1 MVFVTQPLAD
11 SGPSFDSAAW
21 LDGLRDAYDA
31 SALNIIAKALALAAP
46 EAQFTQALGVANVL
60 AALRMD
66 YQTIAAALAA
76 HVPQAHPEQRA
87 ALAAQLGTEVARLID
102 GVNRMALLQRVG
114 IDVTLDEGKKEHFN
128 QAETLRKMLLAMAE
142 DVRVVLILL
151 ADRVQLLRAMVKAED
166 TPERQRAAQEA
177 QEIFAPLAN
186 RLGIWQIKWALEDLS
201 LRIREPALYK
211 KMAKLLDQRRVD
223 REDYLGQ
230 VTAQLREELARAGI
244 QAEVS
249 GRPKH
254 IYSIWRKMQ
263 LKHLDFGQVYD
274 VRAVR
279 VLVHDLKDCYSV
291 LGMVHGLWQ
300 PIPGE
305 FDDYISHPKPNA
317 YRSLHTAVIGP
328 EGRALEVQIRTFEM
342 HQHAEFGVAAHWR
355 YKEGAPAGSIGQ
367 GFDEKIAWLR
377 QLLAWKD
384 EVTAAGTDSI
394 DWVEQFKTELFQDR
408 VYVLTPQGKVID
420 LPQGATPLDFAYAV
434 HSDLGHRCR
443 GAKIDGSIVPL
454 TYKLK
459 NAQRI
464 EILTTKQGAPSRD
477 WLTPGYLVTSRAR
490 AKIRQWFNQQ
500 HFDADLAQG
509 RDILERELHRL
520 GVTNLNQDKLLQ
532 KFHFPRLEEFLAA
545 LGRGEIT
552 ANQTAQAIQDLAALK
567 PKEVLPLAVPKR
579 AAKAASGKAHS
590 AVLVDGVGSLT
601 VGYGKC
607 CKPVPPDPIV
617 GYVTRGRGVVVH
629 RQDCGNVTRLTA
641 AQQPRL
647 LQTSWNTGVGGVH
660 AVVILVRAEDRQG
673 LLRDISSALSTEK
686 VNVIGVKSASDAGMA
701 DMRFTLEVRDLVQ
714 MHRVLAEIKK
724 VASVKLARRVG

>member
-1 MVFVTQPLAD
+1 MVFITQALSD
-11 SGPSFDSAAW
+11 SGPIFDAAAW

-31 SALNIIAKALALAAP
+31 PALSVIAKALDLAAR
-46 EAQFTQALGVANVL
+46 EARFTQALEVANVL
-60 AALRMD
+60 VALRMD
-66 YQTIAAALAA
+66 YQTVAAALAA
-76 HVPQAHPEQRA
+76 HVPQQLPEQRA
-87 ALAAQLGTEVARLID
+87 ALQAQLGAEVARLVD
-102 GVNRMALLQRVG
+102 GVNRMALLQRAG
-114 IDVTLDEGKKEHFN
+114 IDVSLDEGKKEHLN

-151 ADRVQLLRAMVKAED
+151 ADQVQLLRALVKAED
-166 TPERQRAAQEA
+166 TPARKRAAQEA

-186 RLGIWQIKWALEDLS
+186 RLGIWQIKWELEDLS

-223 REDYLGQ
+223 REDYLAQ
-230 VTAQLREELARAGI
+230 VTAQLRDELDRAGI
-244 QAEVS
+244 RAEVS

-263 LKHLDFGQVYD
+263 LKHLDFDQVYD

-305 FDDYISHPKPNA
+305 FDDYISHPKPND

-355 YKEGAPAGSIGQ
+355 YKEGAQASGVGQ
-367 GFDEKIAWLR
+367 GFEEKIAWLR

-384 EVTAAGTDSI
+384 EVAEAGADGTE
-394 DWVEQFKTELFQDR
+394 WVEQFKTELFQDR

-420 LPQGATPLDFAYAV
+420 MPQGATPLDFAYAV
-434 HSDLGHRCR
+434 HTDLGHRCR

-464 EILTTKQGAPSRD
+464 EIMTAKQGAPSRD
-477 WLTPGYLVTSRAR
+477 WLTPGYLATSRAR

-509 RDILERELHRL
+509 REILERELHRL
-520 GVTNLNQDKLLQ
+520 GVTGLNQDKLLQ

-552 ANQTAQAIQDLAALK
+552 PNQTALAIQDLADLK
-567 PKEVLPLAVPKR
+567 PKDVLPVALPKR
-579 AAKAASGKAHS
+579 TTARTQHGD
-590 AVLVDGVGSLT
+590 VIVEGVGSLA
-601 VGYGKC
+601 VSYGKC

-629 RQDCGNVTRLTA
+629 RQDCGNVTRLNA
-641 AQQPRL
+641 EQRPRL
-647 LQTSWNTGVGGVH
+647 LQTSWNSGASGVH
-660 AVVILVRAEDRQG
+660 AVVILVRADDRQG
-673 LLRDISSALSTEK
+673 LLRDISGVLSAER
-686 VNVIGVKSASDAGMA
+686 VNVIGVKSESDSGVA
-701 DMRFTLEVRDLVQ
+701 DMRFTLEVRDLTQ
-714 MHRVLAEIKK
+714 MNRVLAEIKK
-724 VASVKLARRVG
+724 VGSVNLARRVG

>member
-1 MVFVTQPLAD
+1 MVFVTQSLPD
-11 SGPSFDSAAW
+11 SGPAFDPAAW
-21 LDGLRDAYDA
+21 LDDLHEAYDA
-31 SALNIIAKALALAAP
+31 PALAVIAKALDLAAN
-46 EAQFTQALGVANVL
+46 EADFTQALGVANVL
-60 AALRMD
+60 VGLRMD
-66 YQTIAAALAA
+66 YQTVAAALVA
-76 HVPQAHPEQRA
+76 HVPLQKPEQRA
-87 ALAAQLGTEVARLID
+87 ALEAQLGMEVLRLVD
-102 GVNRMALLQRVG
+102 GVKRMDLLQRAG
-114 IDVTLDEGKKEHFN
+114 IDLTLDEGKKEPFN

-142 DVRVVLILL
+142 DVRVVLLLL
-151 ADRVQLLRAMVKAED
+151 ADQVQLLRGLVKAED
-166 TPERQRAAQEA
+166 SPLRTRAAQEA

-186 RLGIWQIKWALEDLS
+186 RLGIWQIKWELEDLA
-201 LRIREPALYK
+201 LRMREPALYK
-211 KMAKLLDQRRVD
+211 KMAKLLDERRVD
-223 REDYLGQ
+223 RESYLDE
-230 VTAQLREELARAGI
+230 VTAQLRAELVKAGV
-244 QAEVS
+244 QGEVS

-263 LKHLDFGQVYD
+263 LKHLDFDQVYD

-279 VLVHDLKDCYSV
+279 VLVQDVKDCYSV

-305 FDDYISHPKPNA
+305 FDDYISHPKPND

-355 YKEGAPAGSIGQ
+355 YKEGAQVSATGR

-384 EVTAAGTDSI
+384 EVAQAGGHESE
-394 DWVEQFKTELFQDR
+394 WVEQFKTELFQDR

-434 HSDLGHRCR
+434 HTDLGHRCR

-464 EILTTKQGAPSRD
+464 EILTAKQGAPSRD
-477 WLTPGYLVTSRAR
+477 WLTSGYLATSRAR

-500 HFDADLAQG
+500 NFDVDLAQG
-509 RDILERELHRL
+509 RDLLERELHRL
-520 GVTNLNQDKLLQ
+520 GVTGFNQDKLLQ
-532 KFHFPRLEEFLAA
+532 KFHYPRLEDFLAA
-545 LGRGEIT
+545 LGRGEVT
-552 ANQTAQAIQDLAALK
+552 PNQTALAIQDLAELK
-567 PKEVLPLAVPKR
+567 PKEVVPVSLPKR
-579 AAKAASGKAHS
+579 APSAKAQAG
-590 AVLVDGVGSLT
+590 AVIVEGVGSLN

-629 RQDCGNVTRLTA
+629 RQDCGNVTRLNE
-641 AQQPRL
+641 AQRARL
-647 LQTSWNTGVGGVH
+647 LQTSWNSGAGGLH
-660 AVVILVRAEDRQG
+660 AVVILVRAVDRQG
-673 LLRDISSALSTEK
+673 LLRDISSVLSAEK
-686 VNVIGVKSASDAGMA
+686 VNVIGVKSASDSGVA
-701 DMRFTLEVRDLVQ
+701 DMRFTLEVRDLTQ
-714 MHRVLAEIKK
+714 MNRVLAEIHK
-724 VASVKLARRVG
+724 VGSVKLARRVG

>member
-1 MVFVTQPLAD
+1 MVFVTQPLSD
-11 SGPSFDSAAW
+11 TGPLFDAAAW

-31 SALNIIAKALALAAP
+31 PALSVIAKALALAAS
-46 EAQFTQALGVANVL
+46 EAHFTQALEVANVL
-60 AALRMD
+60 VALRMD
-66 YQTIAAALAA
+66 YQTVAAALAA
-76 HVPQAHPEQRA
+76 HVPQQLPEQRA
-87 ALAAQLGTEVARLID
+87 ALQGQLGAEVARLVD
-102 GVNRMALLQRVG
+102 GVNRMALLQRAG
-114 IDVTLDEGKKEHFN
+114 IDVSLDEGKKEHFN

-151 ADRVQLLRAMVKAED
+151 ADQVQLLRGLVKTED
-166 TPERQRAAQEA
+166 TPARKRAAQEA

-186 RLGIWQIKWALEDLS
+186 RLGIWQIKWELEDLS

-230 VTAQLREELARAGI
+230 VTAQLRDELDRAGVR
-244 QAEVS
+244 AEVS

-263 LKHLDFGQVYD
+263 LKHLDFDQVYD

-305 FDDYISHPKPNA
+305 FDDYISHPKPND

-355 YKEGAPAGSIGQ
+355 YKEGAQATQ

-384 EVTAAGTDSI
+384 EVAEAGADGHE
-394 DWVEQFKTELFQDR
+394 WVEQFKTELFQDR

-434 HSDLGHRCR
+434 HTDLGHRCR

-464 EILTTKQGAPSRD
+464 EILTAKQGAPSRD
-477 WLTPGYLVTSRAR
+477 WLTPGYLATSRAR

-509 RDILERELHRL
+509 RDILDRELHRL
-520 GVTNLNQDKLLQ
+520 GVTGLNQDKLLQ

-552 ANQTAQAIQDLAALK
+552 PNQTALAIQDLADLK
-567 PKEVLPLAVPKR
+567 PKDVLPAALPKR
-579 AAKAASGKAHS
+579 ATPRTQHGD
-590 AVLVDGVGSLT
+590 VIVEGVGSLA
-601 VGYGKC
+601 VSYGKC

-629 RQDCGNVTRLTA
+629 RQDCGNVTRLNTE
-641 AQQPRL
+641 QRPRL
-647 LQTSWNTGVGGVH
+647 LRTSWNSGASGVH
-660 AVVILVRAEDRQG
+660 AVVILVRADDRQG
-673 LLRDISSALSTEK
+673 LLRDISGVLSAER
-686 VNVIGVKSASDAGMA
+686 VNVIGVKSESDSGVA
-701 DMRFTLEVRDLVQ
+701 DMRFTLEVRDLTQ
-714 MHRVLAEIKK
+714 MNRVLAEIKK
-724 VASVKLARRVG
+724 VGSVKLARRVG